1 MQTKSSKQRRR
12 KAFSVGSIP
21 TVTQTTATPISPMQV
36 QSNRLSIL
44 STEVDYRRRS
54 SESDIAVHQ
63 AELLANDQTKYNLAP
78 IQPDLAGLDMA
89 RWLCCQAR
97 MSIKEEA
104 EELVLQPEKAI
115 LKSSEGHRVMHTPGY
130 LRPLVLKECLP
141 EYHGPETG
149 EGDKIVPNYVV
160 RSSDYFCAEIVGDR
174 STRHRQY
181 RVKYTDEPDMLEAA
195 HRIDIK
201 MAGWTPSLFS
211 SNFSKECRN
220 AISGCDLSFSKTK
233 ARDSGT
239 FKRPMSKKN
248 VGTRGMN
255 QCADISKVVVLH
267 IPGGGYI
274 QGLEFFD
281 NRGSSVADWKQWAN
295 ATEVPE
301 GVVETNLIK
310 PDDGS
315 QWRFAGLGTEW
326 DAMGWGCFGGQVLS
340 RVAAVWKRI

>member
-130 LRPLVLKECLP
+130 LRPLILKECLP

-201 MAGWTPSLFS
+201 RQDGH
-211 SNFSKECRN
+211 R
-220 AISGCDLSFSKTK
+220 TK